1 MSGEM
6 QTPQGLWPGPNPS
19 AAASQERTAPPARP
33 EYVDFDVEDFPGG
46 LRGCLE
52 AILMVADQPQQS
64 ADLARVLAVDEA
76 QVDVAL
82 AALQADYD
90 GRGNMAGQ
98 GIAGRGE
105 AVDEAAFAS
114 HVESQD
120 SAKSASSVGRVNL
133 ADRADTSKSD
143 DSCSSIDGNGS
154 TGVLRGFELRH
165 TVRGWQFANRADY
178 EPVVA
183 AFVTDGQTARLSQ
196 AALEA
201 LAIIAYR
208 QPVTRAQV
216 AAIRGVNSD
225 GVIRSLVVRGLIREE
240 GMDPES
246 RAALLA
252 TSGLFLEHMGLDSL
266 DQLPSLAPFM
276 PPIDE
281 MEKTEVEKREME
293 ESATVR
299 DEAEEHEGSMRI
311 E

>member
-1 MSGEM
+1 MSDET
-6 QTPQGLWPGPNPS
+6 QTLQGTQSEPNPS
-19 AAASQERTAPPARP
+19 AAASQERDTPPARP

-64 ADLARVLAVDEA
+64 TDLARVLAVDEA
-76 QVDVAL
+76 QVDDAL
-82 AALQADYD
+82 TTLQADYD
-90 GRGNMAGQ
+90 GRLGIAEH
-98 GIAGRGE
+98 GIAGRG
-105 AVDEAAFAS
+105 
-114 HVESQD
+114 
-120 SAKSASSVGRVNL
+120 
-133 ADRADTSKSD
+133 D
-143 DSCSSIDGNGS
+143 DDFGNSIDVNGS
-154 TGVLRGFELRH
+154 AGILRGFELRH
-165 TVRGWQFANRADY
+165 TARGWQFANRADY

-240 GMDPES
+240 GIDPES
-246 RAALLA
+246 RAALLV

-276 PPIDE
+276 PPISE
-281 MEKTEVEKREME
+281 MENTEVGHSEME
-293 ESATVR
+293 N
-299 DEAEEHEGSMRI
+299 AEVENGGMTENAMALNGSERNGDI
-311 E
+311 I